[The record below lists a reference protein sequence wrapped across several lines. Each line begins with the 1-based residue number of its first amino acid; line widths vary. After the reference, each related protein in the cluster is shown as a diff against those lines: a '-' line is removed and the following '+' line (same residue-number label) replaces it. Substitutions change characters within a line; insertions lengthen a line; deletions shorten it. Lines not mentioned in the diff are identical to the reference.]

1 MLTHRWNLLRSH
13 LYQIKSLQWKVA
25 NEVPKLGSLKMQD
38 INGMID
44 RMRKNNEAPFF
55 ARILVHFIDIVCKM
69 ARWNFQI
76 YSFNGNVNTQQ

>member
-1 MLTHRWNLLRSH
+1 
-13 LYQIKSLQWKVA
+13 
-25 NEVPKLGSLKMQD
+25 MQD

-69 ARWNFQI
+69 AR
-76 YSFNGNVNTQQ
+76 